1 MPSLS
6 LFNRQR
12 KKRVD
17 LLGFRTFAEAA
28 MAKVAQLKTSLILPE
43 EINVVFVSDARIA
56 AIHRQYMSIDGPTDV
71 ITFGHGEIVIS
82 VETAE
87 RQAKTFASS
96 FERELRLYYVHGLL
110 HLAGFDDLTDVGF
123 RRMAKMQEA
132 VVDASVSASAG
143 LR

>member
-1 MPSLS
+1 MPLLA

-12 KKRVD
+12 KKRVN
-17 LLGFRTFAEAA
+17 LFEFRTFAESAIVKVTELKSAA
-28 MAKVAQLKTSLILPE
+28 ILPE
-43 EINVVFVSDARIA
+43 EINVIFVSDARIA
-56 AIHRQYMSIDGPTDV
+56 AIHREYMSVDGPTDV

-96 FERELRLYYVHGLL
+96 FEQELRLYFVHGLL
-110 HLAGFDDLTDVGF
+110 HLAGFDDLTAAGF
-123 RRMAKMQEA
+123 KKMAKLQA
-132 VVDASVSASAG
+132 KIVVSASVSEE